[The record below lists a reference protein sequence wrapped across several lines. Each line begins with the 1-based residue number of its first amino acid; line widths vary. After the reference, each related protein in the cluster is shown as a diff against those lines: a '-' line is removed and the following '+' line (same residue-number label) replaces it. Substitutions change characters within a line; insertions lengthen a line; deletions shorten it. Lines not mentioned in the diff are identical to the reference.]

1 MLRVVVEVALRASL
15 SLLLVGRVKRARHEY
30 DLRVTEGARQ
40 ERQEPSFLASSM
52 FARARACTSLTKSKE
67 RERLFVVYK
76 EIDIE
81 WTSAGARN

>member
-1 MLRVVVEVALRASL
+1 MEVRLRASL

-52 FARARACTSLTKSKE
+52 FARARTCTPLTKSKE
-67 RERLFVVYK
+67 RERLFVVYM
-76 EIDIE
+76 EVDIE
-81 WTSAGARN
+81 WTSAGPEISHH

>member
-1 MLRVVVEVALRASL
+1 MEVGLRASL

-52 FARARACTSLTKSKE
+52 FAHARACTPLTKSKE
-67 RERLFVVYK
+67 RERLFVVYM
-76 EIDIE
+76 EVDIE
-81 WTSAGARN
+81 LTSAGPEISHH